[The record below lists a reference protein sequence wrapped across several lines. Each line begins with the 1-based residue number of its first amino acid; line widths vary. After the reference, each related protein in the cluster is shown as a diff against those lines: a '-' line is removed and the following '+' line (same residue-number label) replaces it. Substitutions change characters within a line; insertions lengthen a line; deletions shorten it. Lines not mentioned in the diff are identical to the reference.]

1 MAETADDS
9 SRGTTIFVLGL
20 LSIFMCQILGPVAW
34 MMGNGY
40 RAECIERGNEM
51 NQLGSVG
58 RILGMV
64 GTGLFIFNLVIVGF
78 VFLIYGAMFVAI
90 IAGEM

>member
-1 MAETADDS
+1 MTETADDS

-40 RAECIERGNEM
+40 RAECIESGREM

-64 GTGLFIFNLVIVGF
+64 GTGLFAFNLVVVGMLF
-78 VFLIYGAMFVAI
+78 VVYGALFAAV

>member
-1 MAETADDS
+1 MSETDDS
-9 SRGTTIFVLGL
+9 GRGTTIFVLGL

-40 RAECIERGNEM
+40 RAECIERGVEM

-64 GTGLFIFNLVIVGF
+64 GTALFVLNLVLVGF
-78 VFLIYGAMFVAI
+78 VFLIYGAMFAAI

>member
-1 MAETADDS
+1 MTESAEDS

-20 LSIFMCQILGPVAW
+20 LSIFMCQLLGPVAW

-40 RAECIERGNEM
+40 RAECIESGREM
-51 NQLGSVG
+51 NQLGNVG

-64 GTGLFIFNLVIVGF
+64 GTALFAFTLVFMALYFVFIFAMVG
-78 VFLIYGAMFVAI
+78 LSVA
-90 IAGEM
+90 AGN